1 MPTYYLTENE
11 DTLYITPWEF
21 VMDCNP
27 RDINDLIRVLIDAGL
42 LTKETTEL
50 YTKKCSAP
58 EQIFEKYL
66 SKIHGKLLQ
75 LTAEEEEAIINI
87 AKRVGD

>member
-11 DTLYITPWEF
+11 DELHITPWEF

-27 RDINDLIRVLIDAGL
+27 REINETIKVLIDGGL

-58 EQIFEKYL
+58 EQIFEKHL

-75 LTAEEEEAIINI
+75 LTAEEEEAIIHI